1 MRGDARN
8 LYKSIHAGKEKR
20 VKLVRC
26 PTIKE
31 QLEVVEEADL
41 VIVAYG
47 YLTQGVN
54 IKEE

>member
-1 MRGDARN
+1 